1 MSITGQRIKRY
12 RELAGM
18 NQDELA
24 ALMGKSGKTI
34 VSHWENGKVDPSLAQ
49 VRKMAEIFN
58 TTVAQLVGEAP
69 ILEEPRENYVMV
81 RKDDLIGLQWKALE
95 MEEER
100 VRNLKEQL
108 EKALNPYEE
117 PKKLSQ
123 ADIPLKQ
130 IPESSSAGETDEDQ

>member
-1 MSITGQRIKRY
+1 MSITGQRIRRY

-18 NQDELA
+18 NQEELA

-81 RKDDLIGLQWKALE
+81 RKDDLIDLQRKALE

-100 VRNLKEQL
+100 VKNLKEQL
-108 EKALNPYEE
+108 ERALNPGGDQ
-117 PKKLSQ
+117 KRLGN
-123 ADIPLKQ
+123 ANIALKQ
-130 IPESSSAGETDEDQ
+130 LPESSSANETDEDQ